1 MKEKKKE
8 SKDNKLSID
17 ESLAEMIDLKKNEN
31 SALKKIVDSLV
42 KEDPQEDTNK
52 K

>member
-1 MKEKKKE
+1 MKEEKNE
-8 SKDNKLSID
+8 SKDNERSID

-31 SALKKIVDSLV
+31 SALKKIVNSLI
-42 KEDPQEDTNK
+42 EEYLQDDTNK

>member
-1 MKEKKKE
+1 MKEEKNE
-8 SKDNKLSID
+8 PKDNELSID

-31 SALKKIVDSLV
+31 SALKKIVNSLI
-42 KEDPQEDTNK
+42 EEYLQDNTNK